1 MMMMMIIKNREQ
13 RRCQREREKKKTPKT
28 KNQNKPHTISSYYY
42 SIYLDL
48 FQLIHILSTL
58 KIHINIHY

>member
-13 RRCQREREKKKTPKT
+13 RRCERERKKKHQKP

-58 KIHINIHY
+58 KIHIDIHY